1 MNNKYGVYLLVS
13 KKIISDLEN
22 KIKLSSKDLKKPFW
36 YPLQISK
43 NEDTMFYTDRW
54 SIFYNK

>member
-43 NEDTMFYTDRW
+43 NEDTMFYTDR
-54 SIFYNK
+54 